1 VLLGP
6 RQVGKTTLALEI
18 GRQID
23 SVYLDLEDPADLR
36 KLSDPR
42 HYFGQMLGR
51 LIVIDEVQRM
61 PELFPVIRSQIDRN
75 RRAGY
80 RFSQFLLLGSASK
93 DLWQQSSESLAGR
106 VAYRELPPFMLG
118 EVPVSQMN
126 RLWLNGGFP
135 EAWLAPQYS
144 LEWRQDF
151 IRTYLERDIPALGV
165 RVPATILGRFW
176 RMLAHNHGQ
185 LFNASQIGGSL
196 GVKGQMASRY
206 LDIMLDLMLVRSLPA
221 WHSNVGKRLIKSPK
235 VYVRDSGILHALLE
249 IADID
254 QLLGHPITGASWE
267 GMVIEHLITA
277 APRHTAA
284 SFYRT
289 RAGAE
294 IDLVLSRG
302 DDVWAVEIKRNTAPT
317 LYRGYHHACEDIQP
331 KRKLLVYPGDDEY
344 QLKDGTIVCSLE
356 SALAAVR
363 VLD

>member
-1 VLLGP
+1 MLLGP

-23 SVYLDLEDPADLR
+23 SVYLHLEDPADLR

-42 HYFGQMLGR
+42 HYLGQKLGR

-206 LDIMLDLMLVRSLPA
+206 LDISCWCAACPPGIATSV
-221 WHSNVGKRLIKSPK
+221 NV
-235 VYVRDSGILHALLE
+235 
-249 IADID
+249 
-254 QLLGHPITGASWE
+254 
-267 GMVIEHLITA
+267 
-277 APRHTAA
+277 
-284 SFYRT
+284 
-289 RAGAE
+289 
-294 IDLVLSRG
+294 
-302 DDVWAVEIKRNTAPT
+302 
-317 LYRGYHHACEDIQP
+317 
-331 KRKLLVYPGDDEY
+331 
-344 QLKDGTIVCSLE
+344 
-356 SALAAVR
+356 
-363 VLD
+363 